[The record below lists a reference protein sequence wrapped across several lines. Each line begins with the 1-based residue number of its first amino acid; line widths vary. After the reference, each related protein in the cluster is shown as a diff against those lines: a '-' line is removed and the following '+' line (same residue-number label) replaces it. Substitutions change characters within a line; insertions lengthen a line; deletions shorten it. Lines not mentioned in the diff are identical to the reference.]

1 MTRSLPTVGVWVVLG
16 ALAAVFLL
24 AGAAPDFGY
33 VIPRRLTRLAA
44 IVIGGIC
51 IAWSSIAFQTITEN
65 RILTPAIMGYE
76 AIYLLLQALLVLVL
90 GAGGPMLLGANGN
103 FLLSVA
109 VLLAYSLAIHAW
121 LFRGGRN
128 NVYFLL
134 LAGLVMTIAIGTLTE
149 VIQYSI
155 SPGEFALLQGYSLA
169 SFNRAEPAQ
178 LAIAAA
184 ILALVA
190 VPVIRSLR
198 TFDVVALGRDQAVS
212 LGVDHQRFVRL
223 HLGLIALLVAI
234 STSLIGPTA
243 FMGIFVANSAYVLAR
258 DHRHR
263 NILSMGCMIAIALF
277 LCAQLLVEHVFNY
290 RTTVGILINLSC
302 GLFFLALL
310 VRRSERA

>member
-1 MTRSLPTVGVWVVLG
+1 MIRRLAPLGVWVLLG
-16 ALAAVFLL
+16 VLAATFLL
-24 AGAAPDFGY
+24 AGSALDFAY
-33 VIPRRLTRLAA
+33 VIPRRLVRLAA

-51 IAWSSIAFQTITEN
+51 IAWSAVAFQTITEN

-76 AIYLLLQALLVLVL
+76 AIYLLLQALLVLAL
-90 GAGGPMLLGANGN
+90 GAHGPALLGANGN
-103 FLLSVA
+103 FLLSIA

-128 NVYFLL
+128 NVYALL
-134 LAGLVMTIAIGTLTE
+134 LAGLVLTIAIGTLTE

-169 SFNRAEPAQ
+169 SFNRAGPAQ
-178 LAIAAA
+178 LAIAAGV
-184 ILALVA
+184 LALVG
-190 VPVIRSLR
+190 VPIIRSLR
-198 TFDVVALGRDQAVS
+198 TFDVVALGRDQALS
-212 LGVDHQRFVRL
+212 LGVDYQRFVRL

-243 FMGIFVANSAYVLAR
+243 FMGIFVANSAYALAR

-263 NILSMGCMIAIALF
+263 HILSTGCAIAIALF
-277 LCAQLLVEHVFNY
+277 LAAQLLVEHLFNY
-290 RTTVGILINLSC
+290 RTTVGILVNLSC

-310 VRRSERA
+310 VRRSER